1 MFCPGCGIR
10 VSDDLKFCRQC
21 GANVQGARE
30 GMMSRSVEDAPD
42 WSKSWAANII
52 LAQEIKERMRGTP
65 EERRVNEVKG
75 GVITSLT
82 GLGLTIFLYF
92 FLDIVAKKASDDI
105 VAEII
110 RGLWRIGIIPILVGV
125 GLLINGLFVGRRL
138 SRLKEAQAQTA
149 PPASPALPAQT
160 TNHLVVDAP
169 PSGADSVTEDTTA
182 HLPGPVAAPAR
193 VKPVD
198 EDR

>member
-1 MFCPGCGIR
+1 
-10 VSDDLKFCRQC
+10 
-21 GANVQGARE
+21 
-30 GMMSRSVEDAPD
+30 
-42 WSKSWAANII
+42 
-52 LAQEIKERMRGTP
+52 MRGTP

-75 GVITSLT
+75 GVITIGA

-110 RGLWRIGIIPILVGV
+110 RGLWRIGIIPILVGA

-138 SRLKEAQAQTA
+138 SRLKEAQAQTP
-149 PPASPALPAQT
+149 PPASPAPPAIPAKT
-160 TNHLVVDAP
+160 TDHLVVDAP

-193 VKPVD
+193 R
-198 EDR
+198 EIG